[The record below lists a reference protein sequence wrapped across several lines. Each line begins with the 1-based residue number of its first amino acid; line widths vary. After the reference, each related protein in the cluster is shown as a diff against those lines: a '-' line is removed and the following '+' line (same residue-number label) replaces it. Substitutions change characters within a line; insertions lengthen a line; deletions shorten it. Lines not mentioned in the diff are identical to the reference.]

1 MICTQI
7 PIKTHVEKAHPWDV
21 ALAPKMILMPEI
33 VSFELYADHPLKI
46 PLPGQVF
53 GACKTPTQKFRN
65 FSRVYAPA
73 HQFTSVVSDM
83 VEICAG

>member
-1 MICTQI
+1 MICTQT
-7 PIKTHVEKAHPWDV
+7 PVKTHVEKAHPWDV

-33 VSFELYADHPLKI
+33 VSFEMYAYHPLKI

-65 FSRVYAPA
+65 FSQVYALE
-73 HQFTSVVSDM
+73 HRVTSVVSNM
-83 VEICAG
+83 VLIGAG